1 MKVAQLLRPLPQ
13 PNPLLSGFLIS
24 HHLGKSMN
32 QQIQTPENI
41 GSPFE
46 GGFYGGKIHIGV
58 AIFAIVWAPK
68 AEGEITG
75 KWLDTY
81 TDVPGATSCFDSMA
95 NTKAMAEA
103 GSPIAKQALSA
114 TIGGHG
120 DWCVPARDV
129 LEMGYRYLKPTTEEN
144 DVYRYGDNPSS
155 IPAGYPYTETSPAQ
169 TAVEVFQKGNAEAFE
184 ESWYFSSTQ
193 YSELTAWS
201 QDFDYGGQNYDDKVY
216 ERRCRFVRLIQL
228 ST

>member
-1 MKVAQLLRPLPQ
+1 
-13 PNPLLSGFLIS
+13 
-24 HHLGKSMN
+24 MN
-32 QQIQTPENI
+32 ASTKPEIQVPATI
-41 GSPFE
+41 GTAFE
-46 GGFYGGKIHIGV
+46 GGFYGGKIRIGV

-68 AEGEITG
+68 AEGEVTG

-81 TDVPGATSCFDSMA
+81 TSVPGATSCFDSMA

-103 GSPIAKQALSA
+103 GSPIAKQALDAS
-114 TIGGHG
+114 IGGHT
-120 DWCVPARDV
+120 DWCIPARDV

-169 TAVEVFQKGNAEAFE
+169 TTVEAFQEGNAEAFE
-184 ESWYFSSTQ
+184 EVWYVSSTQ
-193 YSELTAWS
+193 FSEDYAWF
-201 QDFDYGGQNYDDKVY
+201 QDFRHGNQSHNYKVY

-228 ST
+228 SA

>member
-1 MKVAQLLRPLPQ
+1 MCQQLFERG
-13 PNPLLSGFLIS
+13 N
-24 HHLGKSMN
+24 MN
-32 QQIQTPENI
+32 KQLEVTAPEVI
-41 GSPFE
+41 GTPFE
-46 GGFYGGKIHIGV
+46 GGFYGGKIRIGV

-68 AEGEITG
+68 LDGEITG

-103 GSPIAKQALSA
+103 GSPIAKQALAAS
-114 TIGGHG
+114 IGGHT

-129 LEMGYRYLKPTTEEN
+129 LEMGYRYLKPTTSEN

-155 IPAGYPYTETSPAQ
+155 IPAGYPYTETNPEQ
-169 TAVEVFQKGNAEAFE
+169 TAVEAFKEGNAEAFDDV
-184 ESWYFSSTQ
+184 WYASSTQ
-193 YSELTAWS
+193 FSELSALNQYFNDGD
-201 QDFDYGGQNYDDKVY
+201 QDSDGKVY

-228 ST
+228 SA